1 MKTPKTDAAVI
12 DPRPVVVTGN
22 IAWHPEL
29 VYAQFARQLETQVQ
43 ELREALAL
51 LIVASDHKCG
61 VAEQANHARAVLER
75 TK

>member
-1 MKTPKTDAAVI
+1 MKTLTPKTDAI
-12 DPRPVVVTGN
+12 YKEYSTCFPSQ
-22 IAWHPEL
+22 EL
-29 VYAQFARQLETQVQ
+29 TFVYFARQLEVQVQ

-51 LIVASDHKCG
+51 LIVATDHKCG